1 MAVVSEPRHQRS
13 QERAGGSPGWTLFVV
28 CLATALLLLNVSAP
42 NVALPTIAED
52 LGADFS
58 DTQLIISAYALTLAA
73 LLLTGGTL
81 ADLYGRRRM
90 FLYGLA
96 GFALTSLACALSPS
110 PVVLIASRAG
120 QGASAAVLFSSALSL
135 LAQEFEGAARG
146 RALGIWGATVSAAF
160 AIGPLEGG
168 LLTDGLGWHWIFLVN
183 VLLAVPAGFI
193 ALRKLRESSDPG
205 SRGVDWL
212 GVALLSPALAA
223 GVFALVRGNALGWTS
238 AAVLGL
244 LAASVALGVAFV
256 VHEGRREEPMLDLAL
271 FRIPTF
277 TGASLVC
284 AALAVSTF
292 APILYVSLFL
302 LNIVGSS
309 PPVAGLQLA
318 PFAGV
323 AFVTSIVV
331 GRQSGRLPVAR
342 ALAVGLGLCAVGLM
356 LMRGV
361 SVGSSWTELLPG
373 YVVGGLGIGI
383 ANPFVTFA
391 ALGVVP
397 TARSGTAAGVN
408 NTFRQLGIAGGIA
421 ALGAILQRTIQS
433 DVADRITGTPAADGR
448 PGVVAQQVG
457 AGDVGGALASLPRS
471 ARGALQ
477 SAYDQAFVGAL
488 NELLLIAAGVALAGA
503 VVALVLMRDRDFIV
517 AR

>member
-1 MAVVSEPRHQRS
+1 MAVITAAT
-13 QERAGGSPGWTLFVV
+13 QERAGRSQGSPGWTLFVV

-52 LGADFS
+52 LGANFA

-90 FLYGLA
+90 FLYGLI
-96 GFALTSLACALSPS
+96 GFAVTSLACALSPT
-110 PVVLIASRAG
+110 PLTLIAARAG
-120 QGASAAVLFSSALSL
+120 QGASAAVLFSSALAL

-146 RALGIWGATVSAAF
+146 RALGVWGATVSAAF

-168 LLTDGLGWHWIFLVN
+168 LLTDGLGWQWIFLVN
-183 VLLAVPAGFI
+183 VLLAVPAGLI
-193 ALRKLRESSDPG
+193 ALRKLSESSDPG
-205 SRGVDWL
+205 TRGVDWL
-212 GVALLSPALAA
+212 GVALLSPALFA
-223 GVFALVRGNALGWTS
+223 GVFALVRGNALGWGS
-238 AAVLGL
+238 PAVLGL
-244 LAASVALGVAFV
+244 LAAFFVLGAAFIAQ
-256 VHEGRREEPMLDLAL
+256 ELRREEPMLDLAL

-292 APILYVSLFL
+292 APILYLSLFL
-302 LNIVGSS
+302 LNVLGSS
-309 PPVAGLQLA
+309 PPAAGLQLA
-318 PFAGV
+318 PFACV

-331 GRQSGRLPVAR
+331 GRVSGRLPVAR
-342 ALAVGLGLCAVGLM
+342 TLAVGLALCAGGLL
-356 LMRGV
+356 LMHGV
-361 SVGSSWTELLPG
+361 SVDSSWTELLPG
-373 YVVGGLGIGI
+373 YVVGGVGIGI

-397 TARSGTAAGVN
+397 TSRSGTAAGVN

-421 ALGAILQRTIQS
+421 ALGAILQRSIQES
-433 DVADRITGTPAADGR
+433 VEGRIAGTPAGDGR
-448 PGVVAQQVG
+448 PGAVAEQIG
-457 AGDVGGALASLPRS
+457 AGDVGGALASVPGGARS
-471 ARGALQ
+471 ALQ
-477 SAYDQAFVGAL
+477 AAYDQAFVGAL
-488 NELLLIAAGVALAGA
+488 NELLLIAAGLALAGA
-503 VVALVLMRDRDFIV
+503 VIALALMRDRDFIV